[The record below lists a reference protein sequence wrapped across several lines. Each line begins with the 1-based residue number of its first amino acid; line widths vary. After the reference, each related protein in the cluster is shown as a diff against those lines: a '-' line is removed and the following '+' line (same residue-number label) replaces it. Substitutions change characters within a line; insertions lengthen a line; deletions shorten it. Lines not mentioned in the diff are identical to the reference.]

1 MNNVILP
8 SVFLLYIIMVFKF
21 WTVLKERK
29 KESMQKNLQELKINI
44 LTKYQEIP
52 SNNSVTKSDQ
62 VKESKN
68 LKEKSYK
75 KNKNK
80 KK

>member
-1 MNNVILP
+1 
-8 SVFLLYIIMVFKF
+8 
-21 WTVLKERK
+21 
-29 KESMQKNLQELKINI
+29 MQKNLQEVKINI

-52 SNNSVTKSDQ
+52 SNNSVKKSDQ

-75 KNKNK
+75 KK
-80 KK
+80 K